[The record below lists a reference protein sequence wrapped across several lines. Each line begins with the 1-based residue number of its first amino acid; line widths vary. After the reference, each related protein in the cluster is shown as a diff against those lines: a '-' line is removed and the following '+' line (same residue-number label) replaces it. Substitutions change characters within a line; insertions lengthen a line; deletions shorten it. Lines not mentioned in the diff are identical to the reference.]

1 MGSPLNSK
9 IPEVQC
15 VFHGPLEHVYSSIK
29 FRKSRVKLALD
40 KYLVATPKIYKL
52 LLFFIQCIGRN
63 IIFATIHLLQVLVN
77 CAGFSVPGRAYQMSD
92 YDVKKMIDVNYLGSV
107 KMTQALLPE
116 MITHRE
122 GAIIFTSSVGGLV
135 GIYGLAA
142 YCGSKFAVRGYA
154 EALAMG
160 TVFLT
165 AFQDLFQNPLNS
177 FFTS

>member
-1 MGSPLNSK
+1 M
-9 IPEVQC
+9 
-15 VFHGPLEHVYSSIK
+15 
-29 FRKSRVKLALD
+29 
-40 KYLVATPKIYKL
+40 
-52 LLFFIQCIGRN
+52 
-63 IIFATIHLLQVLVN
+63 N

-107 KMTQALLPE
+107 KMTQAFLPE
-116 MITHRE
+116 MITNRE

-160 TVFLT
+160 TVF
-165 AFQDLFQNPLNS
+165 FKVLFQICFKS
-177 FFTS
+177 MM

>member
-1 MGSPLNSK
+1 M
-9 IPEVQC
+9 
-15 VFHGPLEHVYSSIK
+15 
-29 FRKSRVKLALD
+29 
-40 KYLVATPKIYKL
+40 
-52 LLFFIQCIGRN
+52 
-63 IIFATIHLLQVLVN
+63 LLQVLVN

-116 MITHRE
+116 MITNRE
-122 GAIIFTSSVGGLV
+122 GAIIFTSSVGGLI

-160 TVFLT
+160 MVF
-165 AFQDLFQNPLNS
+165 FNCFFIFVSKPVS
-177 FFTS
+177 FFNSRK